1 MTTVFGAALPF
12 KVSPLGGI
20 KTKSDNEK
28 IADNIK
34 AILITMRGERLMLP
48 QFGLG
53 AYNMI
58 FRNLTEAELPQL
70 IFAIRTAI
78 ESGEARAA
86 VTDVKVEA
94 PDRQG
99 RVLVHITYI
108 VDYSQEQTVSVY
120 LSE

>member
-1 MTTVFGAALPF
+1 MATILGAALPF

-20 KTKSDNEK
+20 KTKSDDEK

-78 ESGEARAA
+78 ESGETRAA

>member
-1 MTTVFGAALPF
+1 MATVFGAALPF

-78 ESGEARAA
+78 ESGETRAA

>member
-58 FRNLTEAELPQL
+58 FRNLTESELPQL

-78 ESGEARAA
+78 ESGETRVA

-99 RVLVHITYI
+99 RVLVHINYI

>member
-1 MTTVFGAALPF
+1 MATVFGAALPF

-78 ESGEARAA
+78 ESGEARVA

-94 PDRQG
+94 PDHQG
-99 RVLVHITYI
+99 RVLVHINYI